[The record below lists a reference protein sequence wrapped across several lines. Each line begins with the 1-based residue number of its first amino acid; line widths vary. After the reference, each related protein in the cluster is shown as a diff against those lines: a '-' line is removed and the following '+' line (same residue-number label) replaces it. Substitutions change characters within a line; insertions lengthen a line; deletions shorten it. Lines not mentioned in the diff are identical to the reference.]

1 MHGMSANFFFDH
13 ARLFAQFSSDKRKI
27 NLFDRPLSKLPRQFS
42 MRLIVFRYDE
52 ASARLFVET
61 VNDSGPLLAADSRE
75 GRAMAE
81 QCVDQGVLPMT
92 RARMNDEPGRFID
105 DNDIFVFEQNL
116 ERNRLRLIVDLFQRR
131 LG

>member
-1 MHGMSANFFFDH
+1 
-13 ARLFAQFSSDKRKI
+13 
-27 NLFDRPLSKLPRQFS
+27 
-42 MRLIVFRYDE
+42 
-52 ASARLFVET
+52 
-61 VNDSGPLLAADSRE
+61 
-75 GRAMAE
+75 MAE

-92 RARMNDEPGRFID
+92 RARMNDEPRRLID